1 MTTVLTRPS
10 ALLHTSSDRLRNL
23 FRAVLSHAAVD
34 DPDDPPAPTLTKVHV
49 ELRGGDLR
57 LVCSDRYTMGIVRE
71 SMTSTLDGFT
81 DSFAVP
87 AEDVRSA
94 LDSVDGERAALIV
107 EENTLRIASG
117 GTSEE
122 IPGIPSTL
130 TWRDLL
136 ARTLTPCPTPTGR
149 IAFNPT
155 LLSRLQAAKPLAP
168 GTPMLFQMRGEGGA
182 IVATLGEVF
191 LGLVQ
196 PINMSSA
203 ARQGD
208 IPERPLD
215 VWFDLIDEE
224 PIPAG
229 GAS

>member
-57 LVCSDRYTMGIVRE
+57 LVCTDRYTMGIVRE
-71 SMTSTLDGFT
+71 SMTSTSDGFAA
-81 DSFAVP
+81 SFAVP

-94 LDSVDGERAALIV
+94 LELVDGERAALIV
-107 EENTLRIASG
+107 EENTLRITSDE
-117 GTSEE
+117 TSEE
-122 IPGIPSTL
+122 IPGVSSKL
-130 TWRDLL
+130 GWRQLL
-136 ARTLTPCPTPTGR
+136 AKTLTPRPTPTGR

-155 LLSRLQAAKPLAP
+155 LLARFQAAQPLAP
-168 GTPMLFQMRGEGGA
+168 EKPVLIHMRGEHGA
-182 IVATLGEVF
+182 IVATLGTIFV
-191 LGLVQ
+191 GLVQ